1 MAGWN
6 QEAKA
11 KMEGEKKESR
21 KKREREKKV
30 KQPTEENVISVS
42 KTKSNKKK
50 HLVKLVAE
58 SLRKWENKC
67 CVF

>member
-1 MAGWN
+1 
-6 QEAKA
+6 
-11 KMEGEKKESR
+11 MEGEKKESR

-50 HLVKLVAE
+50 AF
-58 SLRKWENKC
+58 SQISG
-67 CVF
+67 